1 MLELKKIKKRM
12 SLKYLR
18 FFILILGLFFGFGCD
33 DKKSEPI
40 ENSTLFSYQWYL
52 YNSGQSVGSANFP
65 AIGEDI
71 NVTSVWL
78 QYKGRGVKV
87 AVVDTGIEYEH
98 PDLMGNIDSLLSYR
112 YSDNSYNSSPADW
125 QKSNPELGYHGTA
138 CAGIIGAIS
147 NDGYGVV
154 GVAPEA
160 TLVGLNAFS
169 YDTASNF
176 ADALYNQNREI
187 DISSNSWNDTQ
198 GALDDESSEIIA
210 IKNGAT
216 FGRSGKG
223 VVYFFAAGNQRGMD
237 QNRSYNSNWNR
248 ELNNPFVITVA
259 SLNANGK
266 YSSYSNFGANILI
279 SAYGGE
285 FGITDPAIVTT
296 DLLGNYGL
304 DSLEPSA
311 KQSHFAVDGNENA
324 EFTNTMNGTS
334 AATPMMAGVGAL
346 ILNANPNLSYRDIRY
361 ILATT
366 ARKNDPSDIDWA
378 KNGAGYWI
386 NHNYGFGAVDA
397 YSAVNKAKDFE
408 SLGRLIEKEY
418 YSGEINSFVS
428 FSSGFEVE
436 IDVADNIL
444 LEHVEL
450 VLDLPHESSKDLEI
464 VLYSPSGTASLLSH
478 THNISSELNLYRNFF
493 TQFPLSSARY
503 LDEESAGKWKIVIK
517 DSVDNLKNGTIYGY
531 WLKLRGRA
539 L

>member
-1 MLELKKIKKRM
+1 MAF
-12 SLKYLR
+12 LR
-18 FFILILGLFFGFGCD
+18 TVTFVFVLIFGFGCD

-52 YNSGQSVGSANFP
+52 YNIGQSVGSVNFP
-65 AIGEDI
+65 TIGEDI
-71 NVTSVWL
+71 NVTDVWL
-78 QYKGRGVKV
+78 QFKGRGVKV

-98 PDLMGNIDSLLSYR
+98 PDLTGNIDLFLSYR
-112 YSDNSYNSSPADW
+112 YSDGSYNSSPTDW

-138 CAGIIGAIS
+138 CAGIIGAAS

-160 TLVGLNAFS
+160 TLVGLNVFS

-187 DISSNSWNDTQ
+187 DISSNSWNDAQ
-198 GALDDESSEIIA
+198 GALDDNSLEIGA

-216 FGRSGKG
+216 FGREGKG
-223 VVYFFAAGNQRGMD
+223 IVYFFAAGNQRGVD

-259 SLNANGK
+259 SLNAKGE

-285 FGITDPAIVTT
+285 FGVTDPAIVTT
-296 DLLGNYGL
+296 DLVGDYGL
-304 DSLEPSA
+304 DSLEPNA
-311 KQSHFAVDGNENA
+311 KQSHFAVNGNENA

-346 ILNANPNLSYRDIRY
+346 MLAANPNLSYRDIRY

-366 ARKNDPSDIDWA
+366 VKKNDTNDADWT

-397 YSAVNKAKDFE
+397 YSAVNKAKNFK
-408 SLGRLIEKEY
+408 SLGGLIEKEY
-418 YSGEINSFVS
+418 YSGEINSFIS

-436 IDVADNIL
+436 IDIADNIL

-450 VLDLPHESSKDLEI
+450 VLDLPHESSKDLQI
-464 VLYSPSGTASLLSH
+464 MLYSPSKTASLLSH

-493 TQFPLSSARY
+493 TQFPLSSVRY

-539 L
+539 I